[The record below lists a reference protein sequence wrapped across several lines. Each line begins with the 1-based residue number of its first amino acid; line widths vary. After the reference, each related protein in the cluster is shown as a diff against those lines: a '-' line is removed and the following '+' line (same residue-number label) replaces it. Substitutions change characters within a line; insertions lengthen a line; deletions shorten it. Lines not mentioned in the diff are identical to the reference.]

1 MWTYQIGSELQI
13 VEILIVDISKYTSKS
28 PNKHVHDVQKLDVWH
43 NSLPIF
49 LGVCRSQ
56 QKTWTPPV
64 CVEFC
69 PCPEVVVASFEC
81 LIPGKEGRGTDVMQ
95 FNEELQVTGV
105 QAIRHS
111 QVKSWGSQV
120 ASSKQKRGD
129 ESGTVFFSVP
139 WISVVVSCSFP
150 CGEVNIPWWLHL
162 ACPLSV
168 RCLPVWLKCVRVDR
182 SKELEAFSVHRELLV
197 FNPFQNIHKINS

>member
-1 MWTYQIGSELQI
+1 MSMM
-13 VEILIVDISKYTSKS
+13 SKS
-28 PNKHVHDVQKLDVWH
+28 WMFWIQPSHFFGGLQEPNK
-43 NSLPIF
+43 
-49 LGVCRSQ
+49 
-56 QKTWTPPV
+56 KTRTPSV

-111 QVKSWGSQV
+111 QVKSWVSQV

-150 CGEVNIPWWLHL
+150 CGEVNIPWWLHFGM
-162 ACPLSV
+162 LSFV
-168 RCLPVWLKCVRVDR
+168 SAMRLPVWLKCVRVDR

-197 FNPFQNIHKINS
+197 FNAFQNIHKINS